1 MSKLQITAE
10 KSENLTLN
18 VDLSQSMIPL
28 NREQLLSEVCLLTP
42 IEYIL
47 TASKY
52 WILEIGLFTTKSKKW
67 VLTEEGK
74 PGGTFL
80 TFFACKGSA
89 YGKQYI
95 SLAFILKKVRLQVNR
110 KEFFLL
116 VPCLPVRRNK
126 QGPIRMGASF
136 FLTGSWAKQFS

>member
-28 NREQLLSEVCLLTP
+28 NSEELLCKVCLLTP

-52 WILEIGLFTTKSKKW
+52 
-67 VLTEEGK
+67 
-74 PGGTFL
+74 
-80 TFFACKGSA
+80 
-89 YGKQYI
+89 
-95 SLAFILKKVRLQVNR
+95 
-110 KEFFLL
+110 
-116 VPCLPVRRNK
+116 
-126 QGPIRMGASF
+126 
-136 FLTGSWAKQFS
+136 